1 MCELDDNIVVNFD
14 AGKDYKAQYIQCMQC
29 RICKQLKCVDE
40 FVSKQSKR
48 LYNKSCRA
56 CLNNNENLGLKG
68 RFRAIQ

>member
-1 MCELDDNIVVNFD
+1 MMIFLLSFLLVVD
-14 AGKDYKAQYIQCMQC
+14 CKTQYIQCMQC

-56 CLNNNENLGLKG
+56 CLINNEKSRLKG
-68 RFRAIQ
+68 KI